1 MSGADLMHAQLDH
14 ANLSAVDLSN
24 AVRAHG
30 HRNLVRELSL
40 MALRHCPEWSP
51 ASLICPMQ
59 TARFACKAAFD
70 HVRLWHKADIL
81 NAITTVR
88 FWGQS
93 GH

>member
-24 AVRAHG
+24 AGPCHG
-30 HRNLVRELSL
+30 HRYLVRELSL

-59 TARFACKAAFD
+59 TVRFACKAAFD
-70 HVRLWHKADIL
+70 HVRLWHKADIP
-81 NAITTVR
+81 ADAQHVR
-88 FWGQS
+88 FQG
-93 GH
+93 